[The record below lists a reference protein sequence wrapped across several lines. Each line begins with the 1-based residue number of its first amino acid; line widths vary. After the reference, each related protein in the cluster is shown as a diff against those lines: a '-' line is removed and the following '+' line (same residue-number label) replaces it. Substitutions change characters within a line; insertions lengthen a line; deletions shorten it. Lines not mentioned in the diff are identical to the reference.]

1 MAAHASDKG
10 DSLNRR
16 LRGGKWNTMVMM
28 FVGGVVLMLDGFLV
42 LFLPYE
48 IYGAGVFV
56 PARILIGVKML
67 RTTSCQISF
76 VFLYIK
82 SCPPDKLQTAF
93 RFVIQFCSGIQ
104 YLICQG
110 GMF

>member
-1 MAAHASDKG
+1 
-10 DSLNRR
+10 
-16 LRGGKWNTMVMM
+16 MVIM

-56 PARILIGVKML
+56 PARILIGVKPL
-67 RTTSCQISF
+67 TTTSCQISF
-76 VFLYIK
+76 EFLFIE
-82 SCPPDKLQTAF
+82 SCPPEKLQTTF
-93 RFVIQFCSGIQ
+93 RFVVQFCVGIQ